1 MESSL
6 ITRSD
11 SFKINE
17 IKKKGEEILD
27 NHEFL
32 SELAEVMEDEKCAKF
47 FQKYFTSI
55 SESKISLVYIKL
67 YDEFKKKWKEL
78 TDKELDKR
86 VNIYLLWKMMKDG
99 NRNRLALHTVLN
111 HMENPKKQDLFEGIK
126 EFMVISDKYM
136 KLKDK

>member
-1 MESSL
+1 MENSI
-6 ITRSD
+6 ITRNE
-11 SFKINE
+11 SFE
-17 IKKKGEEILD
+17 IEKKGEEILD

-32 SELAEVMEDEKCAKF
+32 SDLAEVMEDEKCQKF
-47 FQKYFTSI
+47 FQKYFTSL

-67 YDEFKKKWKEL
+67 YDEFKKKWREL

-86 VNIYLLWKMMKDG
+86 VNTYLLWKMMK
-99 NRNRLALHTVLN
+99 NSKTNRLALHTVLN
-111 HMENPKKQDLFEGIK
+111 HMENPNKNDLFEGIK

>member
-1 MESSL
+1 MENSI
-6 ITRSD
+6 ITRND
-11 SFKINE
+11 SFE

-32 SELAEVMEDEKCAKF
+32 SDLAEVMEDEKCVKF
-47 FQKYFTSI
+47 FQKYFTST

-86 VNIYLLWKMMKDG
+86 VNTYLLWKMMK
-99 NRNRLALHTVLN
+99 NSNTNRLALHTVLN
-111 HMENPKKQDLFEGIK
+111 HMENPSKNDLFEGVK
-126 EFMVISDKYM
+126 EFMIVSDNYM